1 MFSIFQNHKVIQS
14 YPDVMENWNEER
26 VGASFEDFHEEDD
39 SLGFEF
45 DWNRSVGGRLD
56 YCVIEQLMAVA
67 TGDFDY

>member
-1 MFSIFQNHKVIQS
+1 
-14 YPDVMENWNEER
+14 MENWNEER

-56 YCVIEQLMAVA
+56 YCVIERLVAVA
-67 TGDFDY
+67 IGDFDC